1 MNISVTP
8 SAFTLS
14 GPLVAGERVGVSVSG
29 FAFAEG
35 VAPALALLARFPNVL
50 LSSVELIPGALAGW
64 TFADGLLE
72 AAQTNLSR
80 YLPSLASDSHLEIN
94 AQNIHELWLV
104 MDGHHAGD
112 NDYGRSFAVVSIS
125 DDEMTVTMLGGV
137 EWATAIVPSGGIVAT
152 RSVDEWTGELDTAT
166 KQTALFF
173 ATARADE
180 RRDAVLE
187 LVAGRESLARLSAP
201 MLNSILCP
209 RPPLAFPF

>member
-29 FAFAEG
+29 FSFAEG
-35 VAPALALLARFPNVL
+35 IAPALALSARFPAAL
-50 LSSVELIPGALAGW
+50 LASVELAPSPWG
-64 TFADGLLE
+64 FADGLLE
-72 AAQTNLSR
+72 AAQSHFADAPWAADSRREADGTDIWIIGNGYEPGDFDHGTTIAAATLSADG
-80 YLPSLASDSHLEIN
+80 LALAMAN
-94 AQNIHELWLV
+94 G
-104 MDGHHAGD
+104 MP
-112 NDYGRSFAVVSIS
+112 FAV
-125 DDEMTVTMLGGV
+125 
-137 EWATAIVPSGGIVAT
+137 AIVPVGSPVAT
-152 RSVDEWTGELDTAT
+152 RAGEWGGELDTAT
-166 KQTALFF
+166 RATGAFML
-173 ATARADE
+173 TARADE

>member
-35 VAPALALLARFPNVL
+35 VAPALALSARFPAAL
-50 LSSVELIPGALAGW
+50 LASVQLAPSPWG
-64 TFADGLLE
+64 FADGLLE
-72 AAQTNLSR
+72 AAQSHFADEPWAADSR
-80 YLPSLASDSHLEIN
+80 LE
-94 AQNIHELWLV
+94 AVQGTDGSYDVWLV
-104 MDGHHAGD
+104 GEGYEPGDFDHGTTIAAATLSADGLALVMASGMP
-112 NDYGRSFAVVSIS
+112 FAV
-125 DDEMTVTMLGGV
+125 E
-137 EWATAIVPSGGIVAT
+137 IVPVGSPVAT
-152 RSVDEWTGELDTAT
+152 RATGAFML
-166 KQTALFF
+166 
-173 ATARADE
+173 TARADE

>member
-29 FAFAEG
+29 FSFAEG
-35 VAPALALLARFPNVL
+35 IAPALALSARFPAAL
-50 LSSVELIPGALAGW
+50 LASVELAPSPWG
-64 TFADGLLE
+64 FADGLLE
-72 AAQTNLSR
+72 AAQSHFADAPWAADSRLEADGTDIWIIGNGYEPGDFDHGTTIAAATLSADG
-80 YLPSLASDSHLEIN
+80 LALAMAN
-94 AQNIHELWLV
+94 G
-104 MDGHHAGD
+104 MP
-112 NDYGRSFAVVSIS
+112 FAV
-125 DDEMTVTMLGGV
+125 
-137 EWATAIVPSGGIVAT
+137 AIVPVGSPVAT
-152 RSVDEWTGELDTAT
+152 RAGEWGGELDTAT
-166 KQTALFF
+166 RATGAFML
-173 ATARADE
+173 TARADE

>member
-35 VAPALALLARFPNVL
+35 VAPALALSARFPAAL
-50 LSSVELIPGALAGW
+50 LASVQLAPSPWG
-64 TFADGLLE
+64 FADGLLE
-72 AAQTNLSR
+72 AAQSHFADAPWAADSR
-80 YLPSLASDSHLEIN
+80 LE
-94 AQNIHELWLV
+94 AVQGTDGSYDVWLV
-104 MDGHHAGD
+104 GEGYEPGDFDHGTTIAAATLSADGLALVMASGMP
-112 NDYGRSFAVVSIS
+112 FAV
-125 DDEMTVTMLGGV
+125 E
-137 EWATAIVPSGGIVAT
+137 IVPVGSPVAT
-152 RSVDEWTGELDTAT
+152 RAGEWGGELDTAT
-166 KQTALFF
+166 RATGAFML
-173 ATARADE
+173 TARADE